1 MLYMAKKSIN
11 DLLDNSNI
19 AQKLKEAYTFMLL
32 SKGYSANEIKILD
45 DYVFIVRKKD
55 VGRSIKSDDTEY
67 YDDSTLR
74 NRKERSTPKNLVCL
88 TSNNEVYNK
97 KDHTLYSLNG
107 SKPTTKGRLV
117 WLTIKQYQEE
127 YTPTYEE
134 ISHLFNYKL
143 KLLRKTIINKLSLES
158 LRADRQKRFY
168 YHDADILESKDGIQY
183 AVSNQWSIDKMAE
196 IISFAR
202 SYGWKIEII
211 NPKTNI
217 SSST

>member
-97 KDHTLYSLNG
+97 KDHIKKMQLRGMQKNFSWDTSAQNYVGVYSDALWRG
-107 SKPTTKGRLV
+107 CG
-117 WLTIKQYQEE
+117 
-127 YTPTYEE
+127 
-134 ISHLFNYKL
+134 
-143 KLLRKTIINKLSLES
+143 INT
-158 LRADRQKRFY
+158 AD
-168 YHDADILESKDGIQY
+168 
-183 AVSNQWSIDKMAE
+183 
-196 IISFAR
+196 
-202 SYGWKIEII
+202 WK
-211 NPKTNI
+211 
-217 SSST
+217 